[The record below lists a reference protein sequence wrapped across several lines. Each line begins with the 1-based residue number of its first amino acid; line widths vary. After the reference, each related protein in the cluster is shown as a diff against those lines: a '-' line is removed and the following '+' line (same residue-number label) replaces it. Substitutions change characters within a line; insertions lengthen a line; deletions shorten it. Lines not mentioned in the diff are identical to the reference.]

1 MSERAYLLLGPETGA
16 KEQVLKDIRDKLKEA
31 HGGEIELSRF
41 YPFETENGE
50 ILTALNNNSLFSDH
64 RMVILSQAE
73 QLGSPMVES
82 IANYLA
88 HPVETATLIIIS
100 SELYLSQ
107 KIMKAIPKRNIQ
119 TFYDLLENQ
128 KTDWIR
134 NFFRKLG
141 ISITADGIDLLI
153 DLTEDNTQ
161 ELRLICNQ
169 LAIFW
174 QIDKRSRPIEEED
187 VETYIY
193 HSRQEDA
200 FTLFPL
206 IARGDLKQS
215 MQSLHSI
222 LGSGD
227 SQSSIL
233 LVNGLLWQF
242 RRLYS
247 LQEFIFQGG
256 NESEAY
262 LQAHVQGKS
271 SPIKKP
277 KDKTTYRNAL
287 QRFDLESIRRI
298 IIALGEADLEVKE
311 SGSELTDLVLERL
324 LYRII
329 KCQGNPLN
337 KASFASLI

>member
-16 KEQVLKDIRDKLKEA
+16 KEQELREIRDQLRKTD
-31 HGGEIELSRF
+31 GGEVELSRF

-50 ILTALNNNSLFSDH
+50 ILTVLNNNSLFSDH
-64 RMVILSQAE
+64 RMVIISQAE
-73 QLGSPMVES
+73 QLGASMVET

-100 SELYLSQ
+100 SEFYLSQ
-107 KIMKAIPKRNIQ
+107 KIMKAIPQKNIK

-128 KTDWIR
+128 KSEWIR
-134 NFFRKLG
+134 TFFRKLG
-141 ISITADGIDLLI
+141 ISITAEGIELLI

-169 LAIFW
+169 LALFW
-174 QIDKRSRPIEEED
+174 QIDQRKRPIEEED

-215 MQSLHSI
+215 LQSLHSI

-227 SQSSIL
+227 SQCSIL

-247 LQEFIFQGG
+247 ILEALSKG
-256 NESEAY
+256 NSENEAY
-262 LQAHVQGKS
+262 LQAQVQGKN

-277 KDKTTYRNAL
+277 KDKTTYRSAI
-287 QRFDLESIRRI
+287 QRFDIDAVRRI

-311 SGSELTDLVLERL
+311 SGSELTSLVLERL

-329 KCQGNPLN
+329 KCGGRPLH
-337 KASFASLI
+337 KASFASLT

>member
-1 MSERAYLLLGPETGA
+1 MTSGAYLLLGPEAGA
-16 KEQVLKDIRDKLKEA
+16 KEQELKNIRSKLRESY
-31 HGGEIELSRF
+31 GNEIELSRF

-50 ILTALNNNSLFSDH
+50 ILTVLNNNSLFSDH
-64 RMVILSQAE
+64 RLVILSQAE
-73 QLGSPMVES
+73 GLSAPMVDA
-82 IANYLA
+82 IAAYLA
-88 HPVETATLIIIS
+88 HPVDTATLIIIS

-107 KIMKAIPKRNIQ
+107 KIMKAVPRQNTK

-128 KTDWIR
+128 KADWIR
-134 NFFRKLG
+134 NHFRHLG
-141 ISITADGIDLLI
+141 ISITGDATDLLI

-161 ELRLICNQ
+161 ELKTICNQ
-169 LAIFW
+169 LALFW
-174 QIDKRSRPIEEED
+174 QIEQRNRPIEEED

-215 MQSLHSI
+215 LQSLNSI

-227 SQSSIL
+227 SQSAIL

-247 LQEFIFQGG
+247 IQEYIFNGG
-256 NESEAY
+256 SEGEAY
-262 LQAHVQGKS
+262 GQASVQGKS

-277 KDKTTYRNAL
+277 KDKTTYHGAL
-287 QRFDLESIRRI
+287 QRYDLASIRKI
-298 IIALGEADLEVKE
+298 ITALAEADLEVKE
-311 SGSELTDLVLERL
+311 SGSELTSLVLERL

-329 KCQGNPLN
+329 KGKGRPFST
-337 KASFASLI
+337 ASFASLS

>member
-73 QLGSPMVES
+73 QLGSSMVES

-153 DLTEDNTQ
+153 DLTEDNTP
-161 ELRLICNQ
+161 ETKH
-169 LAIFW
+169 AIPGQYSW
-174 QIDKRSRPIEEED
+174 QWGQHKF
-187 VETYIY
+187 
-193 HSRQEDA
+193 HS
-200 FTLFPL
+200 
-206 IARGDLKQS
+206 
-215 MQSLHSI
+215 
-222 LGSGD
+222 
-227 SQSSIL
+227 
-233 LVNGLLWQF
+233 
-242 RRLYS
+242 
-247 LQEFIFQGG
+247 
-256 NESEAY
+256 
-262 LQAHVQGKS
+262 
-271 SPIKKP
+271 
-277 KDKTTYRNAL
+277 
-287 QRFDLESIRRI
+287 
-298 IIALGEADLEVKE
+298 LGEWLALAVQE
-311 SGSELTDLVLERL
+311 TL
-324 LYRII
+324 LSPGVHLPGR
-329 KCQGNPLN
+329 
-337 KASFASLI
+337 